1 MSYYVITSFSK
12 YIGYYSWCLTKNN
25 NGLLEFIPGS
35 RTILLQ
41 QNSTP
46 PLEGFS
52 ENIKESIHGY
62 VESAKSDVEKGN
74 NFLHWVLT
82 RVFEA
87 TGDDAADAIV
97 DGANDLGIDAYLPVD
112 FSENKIRLFQ
122 SKYGTSHSLD
132 AIAKFKEDAK
142 RLLEKD
148 VTKMRPELAHL
159 VTKIKEKNLK
169 VECCYVT
176 DQKVEFVDELVD
188 VIDINQIIERLWARI
203 KKPAA
208 GKKSPLRLEKMLR
221 HENTILGIVKLR
233 ELTDFVT
240 KNRDYVFESNIR
252 QWMQFKTTV
261 NKGLRE
267 TLQNDP
273 NKFFYYNNGITIV
286 VNDFEEQGENGL
298 TLYAPQIV
306 NGAQTSNSVLDHAKR
321 TRNMEGS
328 MTVTIIKADDEQE
341 QNNITK
347 YRNSQNSV
355 RGKDLVSLMDFHK
368 SIKSQLK
375 NSGFFYEIQAGSFD
389 SKTKSKQC
397 DYEGDLIYNKYLPD
411 NHKKVIV
418 AKDAIQALIAGIEQ
432 RPTESYSSPA
442 QFLPR
447 GSKYDDVFN
456 DNLKDDYRLLL
467 YPYLVKEYA
476 KKTLKYGKQGAHK
489 TKRYAT
495 LFYVAVYFRIL
506 HKKIFETKG
515 DFKSDITK
523 LEPVFRSFKLNARLL
538 KLTDVI
544 VTKFLEDTVVDDEI
558 ELANTKHN
566 FFSHHVWNDS
576 MLRVVDKKIKQETEE
591 IESIKKLVFSLL

>member
-1 MSYYVITSFSK
+1 MAQ
-12 YIGYYSWCLTKNN
+12 NE
-25 NGLLEFIPGS
+25 NGLLEYIPGS
-35 RTILLQ
+35 QALLIEKKT
-41 QNSTP
+41 TP
-46 PLEGFS
+46 PLEGFA
-52 ENIKESIHGY
+52 ENIQDNIRENAENS
-62 VESAKSDVEKGN
+62 KSDVEKGN

-87 TGDDAADAIV
+87 TEDDAADAIV

-112 FSENKIRLFQ
+112 FSDNTIRLFQ
-122 SKYGTSHSLD
+122 SKYGTSHSLE
-132 AIAKFKEDAK
+132 AIAKFKEDSK
-142 RLLEKD
+142 RLFGKD
-148 VTKMRPELAHL
+148 VTKMRPELAQL

-169 VECCYVT
+169 IRCCYVT
-176 DQKVEFVDELVD
+176 DQKVDYVDDMIEILD
-188 VIDINQIIERLWARI
+188 IDKIIQKLWDRI

-208 GKKSPLRLEKMLR
+208 GKKSSIRLEKMLR
-221 HENTILGIVKLR
+221 HDNTILGILKLR
-233 ELTDFVT
+233 ELTEFVN

-267 TLQNDP
+267 TLQTNP
-273 NKFFYYNNGITIV
+273 GKFFYYNNGITIV
-286 VNDFEEQGENGL
+286 VSDFDELGDNVIKL
-298 TLYAPQIV
+298 FAPQIV
-306 NGAQTSNSVLDHAKR
+306 NGAQTSNSILDHSKR
-321 TRNMEGS
+321 TKNMNGS

-389 SKTKSKQC
+389 SKTKAKQC
-397 DYEGDLIYNKYLPD
+397 QYNGDPTYNKYLPD

-418 AKDAIQALIAGIEQ
+418 AKDAIQVLVAGIEQ
-432 RPTESYSSPA
+432 RPTEAYSSPA

-456 DNLKDDYRLLL
+456 DNLKDDYRVLL

-476 KKTLKYGKQGAHK
+476 KKVLKYGKKGGHK

-495 LFYVAVYFRIL
+495 LFFVAVYFRIL
-506 HKKIFETKG
+506 HKKILESKG
-515 DFKSDITK
+515 DFKRDVVK
-523 LEPVFRSFKLNARLL
+523 LEPIFRSFKLNSRIL
-538 KLTDVI
+538 KTTDIV
-544 VTKFLEDTVVDDEI
+544 VTKFLEDTIVDDEI
-558 ELANTKHN
+558 EMANTKHN
-566 FFSHHVWNDS
+566 FFSQHVWNET
-576 MLRVVDKKIKQETEE
+576 MLRVLDKKIKQEEDE
-591 IESIKKLVFSLL
+591 ILSLKKLVDNLL

>member
-1 MSYYVITSFSK
+1 
-12 YIGYYSWCLTKNN
+12 LALNN
-25 NGLLEFIPGS
+25 NGLLEFIPAS
-35 RTILLQ
+35 QTIQLH
-41 QNSTP
+41 QNTSP

-52 ENIKESIHGY
+52 ENIADSIHEY
-62 VESAKSDVEKGN
+62 SENAKNEVEKGF
-74 NFLHWVLT
+74 NFLQWVLT

-87 TGDDAADAIV
+87 TEDDAADAIV
-97 DGANDLGIDAYLPVD
+97 DGSNDLGIDAYLPVD
-112 FSENKIRLFQ
+112 FSDNKIRLFQ
-122 SKYGTSHSLD
+122 SKYGTSHSID
-132 AIAKFKEDAK
+132 AITKFKEDVK
-142 RLLEKD
+142 RLLERD

-159 VTKIKEKNLK
+159 VTMIREKNLK

-176 DQKVEFVDELVD
+176 DQPVDYQDDAVD
-188 VIDINQIIERLWARI
+188 IIDIKKIIEILWGRI

-208 GKKSPLRLEKMLR
+208 GKKSSIKLEKMLR
-221 HENTILGIVKLR
+221 HGDTVLGILKLR

-252 QWMQFKTTV
+252 QWMQFKTSV
-261 NKGLRE
+261 NKGLRD
-267 TLQNDP
+267 TLQNNPD
-273 NKFFYYNNGITIV
+273 KFYYYNNGITIV
-286 VNDFEEQGENGL
+286 VEDFEELGDNML
-298 TLYAPQIV
+298 ILHAPQIV

-321 TRNMEGS
+321 THNMEGF

-347 YRNSQNSV
+347 YRNSQNAV

-375 NSGFFYEIQAGSFD
+375 NSGYFYEIQAGSFD
-389 SKTKSKQC
+389 TRTKSQQC
-397 DYEGDLIYNKYLPD
+397 EYDGDETYNNYLPD

-418 AKDAIQALIAGIEQ
+418 AKDAIQVLVAGIEQ
-432 RPTESYSSPA
+432 RPTEAYSSPS

-456 DNLKDDYRLLL
+456 ENLKDDYRLLL

-476 KKTLKYGKQGAHK
+476 KKTLKYGKQGGHK

-506 HKKIFETKG
+506 HLKILETKG
-515 DFKSDITK
+515 DFKRDIMK
-523 LEPVFRSFKLNARLL
+523 LEPVFRSFKLNNRIL

-566 FFSHHVWNDS
+566 FFSQHVWNDA
-576 MLRVVDKKIKQETEE
+576 MLRVVDKKIKHEE
-591 IESIKKLVFSLL
+591 DEIDMIRKLVENVL

>member
-1 MSYYVITSFSK
+1 MAQ
-12 YIGYYSWCLTKNN
+12 N
-25 NGLLEFIPGS
+25 NGLLEYIPGS
-35 RTILLQ
+35 NTILVQ
-41 QNSTP
+41 KNSTP

-52 ENIKESIHGY
+52 ENILESIREY
-62 VESAKSDVEKGN
+62 SENAKNDVEKGK
-74 NFLHWVLT
+74 NFLHWILT

-87 TGDDAADAIV
+87 TEDDASDAIV

-112 FSENKIRLFQ
+112 FSDNTVRLFQ
-122 SKYGTSHSLD
+122 SKYGTSHSIE
-132 AIAKFKEDAK
+132 AIAKFKEDVK
-142 RLLEKD
+142 RLLSKD
-148 VTKMRPELAHL
+148 VAKMRPELAQL

-169 VECCYVT
+169 IKCCYVT
-176 DQKVEFVDELVD
+176 DQKVDFQDNVIE
-188 VIDINQIIERLWARI
+188 VIDQEKIIQKLWDRI

-208 GKKSPLRLEKMLR
+208 GKKSTIKLEKMLR
-221 HENTILGIVKLR
+221 HDNTILGILKLR
-233 ELTDFVT
+233 ELTEFVS

-267 TLQNDP
+267 TLQNNP
-273 NKFFYYNNGITIV
+273 TKFFYYNNGITIV
-286 VNDFEEQGENGL
+286 VSDFEEIGENMIRL
-298 TLYAPQIV
+298 HAPQIV
-306 NGAQTSNSVLDHAKR
+306 NGAQTSNSILDHSKR
-321 TRNMEGS
+321 TKNMEGS
-328 MTVTIIKADDEQE
+328 MTVTIIKANDEQE

-368 SIKSQLK
+368 SIKSQLR
-375 NSGFFYEIQAGSFD
+375 NYGYFYEIQAGSFD
-389 SKTKSKQC
+389 SKTKSQQC
-397 DYEGDLIYNKYLPD
+397 EYEGDPIYNNYLPD

-418 AKDAIQALIAGIEQ
+418 AKDAIQALVAGIEQ
-432 RPTESYSSPA
+432 RPTEAYSSPA

-447 GSKYDDVFN
+447 GSKYDDIFN
-456 DNLKDDYRLLL
+456 ESLKDDYKILL

-476 KKTLKYGKQGAHK
+476 KKVLKYGKQGGHK
-489 TKRYAT
+489 TKRYST

-506 HKKIFETKG
+506 YKKILETKG

-523 LEPVFRSFKLNARLL
+523 LEPIFRSFKLNSRIL

-566 FFSHHVWNDS
+566 FFSHHVWNET
-576 MLRVVDKKIKQETEE
+576 MLRVVDKKIRQEEDE
-591 IESIKKLVFSLL
+591 IQSLKKLVGNLF

>member
-1 MSYYVITSFSK
+1 MAQ
-12 YIGYYSWCLTKNN
+12 NE
-25 NGLLEFIPGS
+25 NGLLEYIPGS
-35 RTILLQ
+35 QALLIQ
-41 QNSTP
+41 KKTTP

-52 ENIKESIHGY
+52 ENIQDNIQEYAENSKNE
-62 VESAKSDVEKGN
+62 VEKGN
-74 NFLHWVLT
+74 NFLQWVLT

-87 TGDDAADAIV
+87 TEDDAADAIV

-112 FSENKIRLFQ
+112 FSDNTIRLFQ
-122 SKYGTSHSLD
+122 SKYGTSHSLE

-148 VTKMRPELAHL
+148 ITKMRPELAQL

-169 VECCYVT
+169 IKCCYVT
-176 DQKVEFVDELVD
+176 NQRVEYSDEFIEIL
-188 VIDINQIIERLWARI
+188 DIEKIIQRLWDRI

-208 GKKSPLRLEKMLR
+208 GKKSSIKLEKMLR
-221 HENTILGIVKLR
+221 YDNTILGVLKLR
-233 ELTDFVT
+233 ELTDFVS

-267 TLQNDP
+267 TLQNNP
-273 NKFFYYNNGITIV
+273 GKFFFYNNGITIV
-286 VNDFEEQGENGL
+286 VSNFEELGENIIQ
-298 TLYAPQIV
+298 LYAPQIV
-306 NGAQTSNSVLDHAKR
+306 NGAQTSNSIVDHAKR
-321 TRNMEGS
+321 TKNMNGS

-368 SIKSQLK
+368 SVKSQLK
-375 NSGFFYEIQAGSFD
+375 NCGYFYEIQAGSFD
-389 SKTKSKQC
+389 TKTKSKQSE
-397 DYEGDLIYNKYLPD
+397 YEGDSTYNKYLPD

-418 AKDAIQALIAGIEQ
+418 AKDAIQVLVAGIEQ
-432 RPTESYSSPA
+432 RPTEAYSSPA

-447 GSKYDDVFN
+447 GRKYDDVFN
-456 DNLKDDYRLLL
+456 DNLKDDYKILL

-476 KKTLKYGKQGAHK
+476 KMILKYGKKGGHK

-495 LFYVAVYFRIL
+495 LFYVAVYFRIMY
-506 HKKIFETKG
+506 KKILETKG
-515 DFKSDITK
+515 DFKKDAVK
-523 LEPVFRSFKLNARLL
+523 LEPIFRSFKLNSRIL
-538 KLTDVI
+538 KITDTV
-544 VTKFLEDTVVDDEI
+544 VTKFLEDTMVEDEI

-566 FFSHHVWNDS
+566 FFSQHVWNDS
-576 MLRVVDKKIKQETEE
+576 MLRVLDKKIRREEEE
-591 IESIKKLVFSLL
+591 ISSLKKLVDNLF